1 MKRIT
6 ALLASVALVLGVT
19 GCNTTGATDGA
30 VIGTALGAGLGAI
43 LGNQSGRA
51 GEGALIGAG
60 AGAIAGALTGNEVE
74 KRRQRQ
80 YATPSQPVQAPV
92 PVAAPPAT
100 GRYETRIVRTASGET
115 YEERVWV
122 PDR

>member
-1 MKRIT
+1 MKKFT
-6 ALLASVALVLGVT
+6 ALFAAAALSLGVT

-30 VIGTALGAGLGAI
+30 VIGTAWGAGLGAI
-43 LGNQSGRA
+43 VGNQSGRA

-60 AGAIAGALTGNEVE
+60 AGAITGALTGNEVE

-80 YATPSQPVQAPV
+80 YATPAQPAQA
-92 PVAAPPAT
+92 PVAAPATT

>member
-1 MKRIT
+1 MKRLT
-6 ALLASVALVLGVT
+6 ALLAAIALVIGVS

-43 LGNQSGRA
+43 VGNQSGRA

-60 AGAIAGALTGNEVE
+60 AGAITGALTGNEVE

-80 YATPSQPVQAPV
+80 YANPPRQVQAPV
-92 PVAAPPAT
+92 PVSAPQAT